1 MELKKITPAL
11 LGPRLRRGLATVSFH
26 QSGRVVFSEGTV
38 KRLGLSFL
46 FGISGV
52 DIFQG
57 DRSSDFY
64 VSHGSTYR
72 LRRNGKG
79 GAILKCAA
87 LSDLVIRDTW
97 RIAPHIQSEVLPEK
111 IVFVVCDNPVD
122 DKENCCVFALLRK
135 KI

>member
-26 QSGRVVFSEGTV
+26 RSGRVVFSESAV
-38 KRLGLSFL
+38 KRLSLVD
-46 FGISGV
+46 GV
-52 DIFQG
+52 DVFQG

-64 VSHGSTYR
+64 VSQGDTYR
-72 LRRNGKG
+72 LRKNGKG

-97 RIAPHIQSEVLPEK
+97 RIAPHIQSEVLPER
-111 IVFVVCDNPVD
+111 IMFVVCDKPVD
-122 DKENCCVFALLRK
+122 DKENCCVYALLRK
-135 KI
+135 KT

>member
-26 QSGRVVFSEGTV
+26 RSGRVVFSGVAVT
-38 KRLGLSFL
+38 RLCLSD
-46 FGISGV
+46 GV

-57 DRSSDFY
+57 DRPSDFY
-64 VSHGSTYR
+64 ISVGSTYR
-72 LRRNGKG
+72 LRKNGKG